1 MEMNPEIAPYGG
13 ALVMVVEYLE
23 SSMCRD
29 LLSKFPDNSAFDF
42 DYSQSSIWSPLIH
55 RKFPSTTPIS
65 NDRRNVLSCGLS
77 RKLVYNDDEG
87 LTKIKKVTANIK
99 RKFTDAVSD
108 NLLKYQ
114 KMRKRKRK
122 NSLDFTPC
130 PSSKL
135 PSTSPTPRKGWVK
148 VLKAASK
155 HFKKKSKKRDSY
167 TQINF
172 SSCFT

>member
-1 MEMNPEIAPYGG
+1 MNPEIAPFGG

-114 KMRKRKRK
+114 KMRKR
-122 NSLDFTPC
+122 
-130 PSSKL
+130 
-135 PSTSPTPRKGWVK
+135 
-148 VLKAASK
+148 
-155 HFKKKSKKRDSY
+155 
-167 TQINF
+167 
-172 SSCFT
+172 